1 MIKHNLIISNYGK
14 VVLMLKKYLPEF
26 VYGGVDG
33 IVTTF
38 AVIAGAF
45 GASLSAH
52 IILILGFANL
62 FADGFSMAASNYL
75 SHSEVNPEKHPIRT
89 ALATFAS
96 FVIVGFIPLF
106 SFVFFETHQVE
117 YAVVFTALAFLIV
130 GYTKGHVANK
140 HKGKTMLETLAIGG
154 VAAVIAYYA
163 GSIVERIVSSL

>member
-1 MIKHNLIISNYGK
+1 
-14 VVLMLKKYLPEF
+14 MLKKYLPEF

-38 AVIAGAF
+38 AVIAGAT
-45 GASLSAH
+45 GASLSTH

-75 SHSEVNPEKHPIRT
+75 SHSEANPEKRPIRT

-140 HKGKTMLETLAIGG
+140 HKVRTMFETITIGG
-154 VAAVIAYYA
+154 VAAFIAYYA
-163 GSIVERIVSSL
+163 GSFIESIL

>member
-1 MIKHNLIISNYGK
+1 
-14 VVLMLKKYLPEF
+14 MLKKYLPEF

-45 GASLSAH
+45 GASLSTH

-75 SHSEVNPEKHPIRT
+75 SHSEANPEKHPLRT
-89 ALATFAS
+89 ALATFVS

-117 YAVVFTALAFLIV
+117 YAIVFTALAFLIV

-140 HKGKTMLETLAIGG
+140 NKSRTMIETLSIGG

-163 GSIVERIVSSL
+163 GKLVESIL